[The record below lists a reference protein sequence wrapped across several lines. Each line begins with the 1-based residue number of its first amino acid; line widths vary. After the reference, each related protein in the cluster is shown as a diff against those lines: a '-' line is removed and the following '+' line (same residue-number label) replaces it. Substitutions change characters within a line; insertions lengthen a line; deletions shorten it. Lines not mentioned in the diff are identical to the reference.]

1 MSLKDTTFLRVEH
14 YSGHPEVK
22 AAADVLVNKYAEEM
36 DFIQGRRKW
45 ISAARKLIAS
55 LWIRDDDLF
64 RFGTKKDYFSKG
76 KRKQAWMTPRTL
88 KLFKAME
95 ALGWLV
101 KVQSEIRPKYSTKAK
116 GGMTSVYQRQ
126 PKFIQ
131 LLNSLTEQDV
141 ELDIDLPL
149 VTLCDED
156 EQYIELPE
164 EYLKTESYQ
173 RTTTTLNSHY
183 ELLSRSSIVN
193 KEGKPLGISMLR
205 YRRRFKS
212 SMGIGGRFY
221 SPFCNL
227 SKNERLSITI
237 NSESVGSLDFSQL
250 HPTLIL
256 LLSQG
261 VGRETNL
268 FATDDVYH
276 MPDYSEL
283 PRAAH
288 KKFINTILNA
298 KSIDAAARSIS
309 TAEQYWDVI
318 EDCPVFITHKG
329 KGKRLGNPVWSAN
342 PLSHAKQYV
351 KDFMFRHPNLEHAA
365 SSALWGTLQLLDSS
379 ILEYTIAKA
388 TLNDIPVF
396 PVHDEVVIP
405 RQHKGRVGGYMVDGF
420 HVVTKNKFN
429 DHVPMITWSCLDE
442 GY

>member
-1 MSLKDTTFLRVEH
+1 MNLKDTTFLRIEH

-76 KRKQAWMTPRTL
+76 KRKQAWMTSKTL
-88 KLFKAME
+88 KLFKTME

-101 KVQSEIRPKYSTKAK
+101 KVQSEIRPKYSTKTK

-126 PKFIQ
+126 SKFIQ
-131 LLNSLTEQDV
+131 LLKSLTEQDI

-156 EQYIELPE
+156 NQYMELPE

-237 NSESVGSLDFSQL
+237 NNESVGSLDFSQL
-250 HPTLIL
+250 HPTLTL

-276 MPDYSEL
+276 MPDYPEL

-329 KGKRLGNPVWSAN
+329 KGKRLGNPVWSAK
-342 PLSHAKQYV
+342 PLSHARQYV
-351 KDFMFRHPNLEHAA
+351 EDFMFRHPNLEHAA

-379 ILEYTIAKA
+379 ILEYTIAEA

-405 RQHKGRVGGYMVDGF
+405 KQHKGRVEGYMVDGF
-420 HVVTKNKFN
+420 HVVTEYKFKE
-429 DHVPMITWSCLDE
+429 HVPKITWSCLDE
-442 GY
+442 EY

>member
-1 MSLKDTTFLRVEH
+1 MNLKDTTFLRIEH

-131 LLNSLTEQDV
+131 LLKSLTEQDI

-156 EQYIELPE
+156 NQYMELTE

-276 MPDYSEL
+276 MPDYPEL

-329 KGKRLGNPVWSAN
+329 KSKRLGNPVWSIK

-351 KDFMFRHPNLEHAA
+351 EDFMFRHPNFEHAA
-365 SSALWGTLQLLDSS
+365 SNSLWGTLQLLESS
-379 ILEYTIAKA
+379 ILEYTIAEA

-405 RQHKGRVGGYMVDGF
+405 RQHKELVEGYMVDGF

-429 DHVPMITWSCLDE
+429 EHVPKITWSCLDE